1 MERRIHG
8 GKGPPL
14 PLPSLRLMVPPLRL
28 VSAAI
33 WQTIQQRH
41 VMDYGMLEE
50 FVTMV
55 TEMVPELLNL
65 RQRAQLILGLRA
77 RLVLELCR
85 SKPISDL
92 QTIQPHLDRIQTL
105 TPLWGTQA
113 TDAEVGLSESN
124 FLGLVQTLLKDPDER
139 EHFFQASS
147 LLGDVPSVLEE
158 CVESVSDPQQLK
170 TLLQYHRD
178 LGPLDNHDPPSST
191 DGDCILSA
199 LCLPP
204 VERVV
209 IATEV
214 EKEGKSMDVKESE
227 EGMESRSEEC
237 EKNKRSSVSDEE
249 AEDAAEFADQVTE
262 RDPEYET
269 VMVIGEDGIE
279 KPFKLLKK
287 HPQKKEETHDQKC
300 RTTVKP
306 GQKISIGVSK
316 AIMSS
321 MIQKPSV
328 DLQGVVIANVTQ
340 TPKLSQKVGRAKR
353 SLERRTCK
361 VCGKV
366 VQRPAVLRKHMVT
379 HTGDW
384 PYQCPT
390 CKKIYKTLGSFQEHT
405 EKCVF
410 PIEET
415 PEESEPS
422 ISVMQYKGLML
433 KKILPRPPGQKVG
446 QNEKK
451 QKRIVCKT
459 CPVCGKTLATSSSM
473 KRHQIIHTEP
483 KKCRVCEQVFPNPS
497 ELKIHMESHPKKGIH
512 QCSNC
517 ERTFKHDYSVK
528 AHEEACLFLSRQ
540 QGELGE
546 SSGLPATGQTDPGPS
561 GSTHQQSVTC
571 EAEILQLSATLSK
584 QNSAF
589 TYMHSVEGSSA
600 RAKRSLERRTCK
612 VCGKVVQRPA
622 VLRKHMVTHTGDW
635 PYRCPTCKKIYKTLR
650 SFQKHIERCVFPI
663 EETPKDSESSSIN
676 ATESSSPEPSAPI
689 GSSKRCARC
698 PICHKFILG
707 YLRYHI
713 LSHSDER
720 PHACPRCGSKYKFDF
735 VLRRHMRLFCKVKKG
750 EPVELGE
757 KKVHKCNECGK
768 EFGLKSTL
776 TAHKRIH
783 NPLRCAYC
791 RRMFP
796 DQETLA
802 IHKVEHKPVQCTMC
816 EKSFNVIRYLS
827 RHYVDDH
834 QFSGPFRCTY
844 CERSY
849 ADLAAL
855 IRHQRIHTGGE
866 PPYKCAHCP
875 KKFHFETALVTHQRN
890 HTGEKPCLCWEC
902 GKTFQSKGILK
913 SHMNRVHTPQVKRIP
928 CSQCNKVFRDK
939 GQMKMHENVYH
950 KGVRY
955 PCSYCGKGF
964 YSPAPLARHVLIHTG
979 ENPYSCTYK
988 ECTRVFKSA
997 SELRIHMRYHTG
1009 ERPFK
1014 CKDCGKGF
1022 VQAHY
1027 LTIHRRSHTGEKPYP
1042 CLTCDKSF
1050 GTSHQLSRHM
1060 KTHTGEKPYQCMDC
1074 GKAFNRRDRLRTHQD
1089 KCHPAY

>member
-1 MERRIHG
+1 METRIHG

-33 WQTIQQRH
+33 WQTIQLRH

-85 SKPISDL
+85 SKPITDL

-139 EHFFQASS
+139 NHFFQDIFPVEFGPSYDTAIQNLMWQFLSRLEKLLPMSNFQQASS

-158 CVESVSDPQQLK
+158 CVESVSHPQQLK

-178 LGPLDNHDPPSST
+178 LGQLDNHDPPSST

-204 VERVV
+204 GEWVV

-214 EKEGKSMDVKESE
+214 EKEGKSMGVKERE
-227 EGMESRSEEC
+227 ERVDSRTGEC

-249 AEDAAEFADQVTE
+249 AEDDAEFADQVAE

-287 HPQKKEETHDQKC
+287 HPQKKGETHGEKC
-300 RTTVKP
+300 RITVKP
-306 GQKISIGVSK
+306 GQKISIGVSE

-340 TPKLSQKVGRAKR
+340 APKSSQKVG
-353 SLERRTCK
+353 
-361 VCGKV
+361 
-366 VQRPAVLRKHMVT
+366 
-379 HTGDW
+379 
-384 PYQCPT
+384 
-390 CKKIYKTLGSFQEHT
+390 
-405 EKCVF
+405 
-410 PIEET
+410 
-415 PEESEPS
+415 
-422 ISVMQYKGLML
+422 
-433 KKILPRPPGQKVG
+433 
-446 QNEKK
+446 
-451 QKRIVCKT
+451 
-459 CPVCGKTLATSSSM
+459 
-473 KRHQIIHTEP
+473 
-483 KKCRVCEQVFPNPS
+483 
-497 ELKIHMESHPKKGIH
+497 
-512 QCSNC
+512 
-517 ERTFKHDYSVK
+517 
-528 AHEEACLFLSRQ
+528 
-540 QGELGE
+540 
-546 SSGLPATGQTDPGPS
+546 
-561 GSTHQQSVTC
+561 
-571 EAEILQLSATLSK
+571 
-584 QNSAF
+584 
-589 TYMHSVEGSSA
+589 

-663 EETPKDSESSSIN
+663 EETPKDSELSSTN

-802 IHKVEHKPVQCTMC
+802 VHKVEHKPVQCTMC

-866 PPYKCAHCP
+866 PPYKCSHCP

-928 CSQCNKVFRDK
+928 CSQCTKVFRDK

-950 KGVRY
+950 KGLRY

-1074 GKAFNRRDRLRTHQD
+1074 GKAFNRGDRLRTHQD

>member
-1 MERRIHG
+1 KTYLSQSVATALLAVWGCRR
-8 GKGPPL
+8 GPCL

-77 RLVLELCR
+77 RVRRR
-85 SKPISDL
+85 STCLYSVF
-92 QTIQPHLDRIQTL
+92 
-105 TPLWGTQA
+105 QA

-139 EHFFQASS
+139 NHFFQDVFPVEFGPGYDAAIQNLMCQFLSRLEKLLPMSDFQQASS

-158 CVESVSDPQQLK
+158 CVESVSHPQQLK

-178 LGPLDNHDPPSST
+178 LGHITWLSFGSLFPSFTDPPSST

-214 EKEGKSMDVKESE
+214 EKEGKSMDVKERE
-227 EGMESRSEEC
+227 EGLDSRSGEC
-237 EKNKRSSVSDEE
+237 EKNKTSSVSDE
-249 AEDAAEFADQVTE
+249 DDAEFADQVTE

-287 HPQKKEETHDQKC
+287 PPQKKEETH
-300 RTTVKP
+300 
-306 GQKISIGVSK
+306 
-316 AIMSS
+316 
-321 MIQKPSV
+321 
-328 DLQGVVIANVTQ
+328 
-340 TPKLSQKVGRAKR
+340 
-353 SLERRTCK
+353 
-361 VCGKV
+361 
-366 VQRPAVLRKHMVT
+366 
-379 HTGDW
+379 
-384 PYQCPT
+384 
-390 CKKIYKTLGSFQEHT
+390 
-405 EKCVF
+405 
-410 PIEET
+410 
-415 PEESEPS
+415 
-422 ISVMQYKGLML
+422 
-433 KKILPRPPGQKVG
+433 
-446 QNEKK
+446 
-451 QKRIVCKT
+451 
-459 CPVCGKTLATSSSM
+459 
-473 KRHQIIHTEP
+473 
-483 KKCRVCEQVFPNPS
+483 
-497 ELKIHMESHPKKGIH
+497 
-512 QCSNC
+512 
-517 ERTFKHDYSVK
+517 
-528 AHEEACLFLSRQ
+528 
-540 QGELGE
+540 
-546 SSGLPATGQTDPGPS
+546 
-561 GSTHQQSVTC
+561 
-571 EAEILQLSATLSK
+571 
-584 QNSAF
+584 
-589 TYMHSVEGSSA
+589 
-600 RAKRSLERRTCK
+600 
-612 VCGKVVQRPA
+612 
-622 VLRKHMVTHTGDW
+622 
-635 PYRCPTCKKIYKTLR
+635 
-650 SFQKHIERCVFPI
+650 
-663 EETPKDSESSSIN
+663 
-676 ATESSSPEPSAPI
+676 
-689 GSSKRCARC
+689 
-698 PICHKFILG
+698 
-707 YLRYHI
+707 
-713 LSHSDER
+713 
-720 PHACPRCGSKYKFDF
+720 
-735 VLRRHMRLFCKVKKG
+735 
-750 EPVELGE
+750 
-757 KKVHKCNECGK
+757 VHKCNECGK

-855 IRHQRIHTGGE
+855 IRHQRTHTGGE
-866 PPYKCAHCP
+866 PPYKCSHCP

-1060 KTHTGEKPYQCMDC
+1060 KTHTGEKPYQCLDC

-1089 KCHPAY
+1089 KCHPTY

>member
-1 MERRIHG
+1 
-8 GKGPPL
+8 
-14 PLPSLRLMVPPLRL
+14 MVPPLRL

-85 SKPISDL
+85 SKY
-92 QTIQPHLDRIQTL
+92 HLDVLMKSTCL
-105 TPLWGTQA
+105 YSVFQA

-139 EHFFQASS
+139 EHFFQDVFPVEFGPSYDAAIQNLMWQFLSRLEK
-147 LLGDVPSVLEE
+147 LLPMSNFQQEPWAWHLGLVGILPMFFLTVPSSVRLPRCSAMFPLFWRNVLSQ
-158 CVESVSDPQQLK
+158 CL
-170 TLLQYHRD
+170 TL
-178 LGPLDNHDPPSST
+178 S
-191 DGDCILSA
+191 
-199 LCLPP
+199 
-204 VERVV
+204 
-209 IATEV
+209 
-214 EKEGKSMDVKESE
+214 K
-227 EGMESRSEEC
+227 
-237 EKNKRSSVSDEE
+237 
-249 AEDAAEFADQVTE
+249 

-328 DLQGVVIANVTQ
+328 DLQGVVITNVTQ
-340 TPKLSQKVGRAKR
+340 TPKSSQKVGRAKR

-433 KKILPRPPGQKVG
+433 KKILPRPPGQKVA
-446 QNEKK
+446 QNDK

-650 SFQKHIERCVFPI
+650 S
-663 EETPKDSESSSIN
+663 
-676 ATESSSPEPSAPI
+676 
-689 GSSKRCARC
+689 
-698 PICHKFILG
+698 
-707 YLRYHI
+707 
-713 LSHSDER
+713 SHS
-720 PHACPRCGSKYKFDF
+720 GSN
-735 VLRRHMRLFCKVKKG
+735 LTM
-750 EPVELGE
+750 PVESCLSQR
-757 KKVHKCNECGK
+757 
-768 EFGLKSTL
+768 ST
-776 TAHKRIH
+776 A
-783 NPLRCAYC
+783 
-791 RRMFP
+791 
-796 DQETLA
+796 
-802 IHKVEHKPVQCTMC
+802 
-816 EKSFNVIRYLS
+816 
-827 RHYVDDH
+827 
-834 QFSGPFRCTY
+834 
-844 CERSY
+844 
-849 ADLAAL
+849 
-855 IRHQRIHTGGE
+855 
-866 PPYKCAHCP
+866 
-875 KKFHFETALVTHQRN
+875 
-890 HTGEKPCLCWEC
+890 
-902 GKTFQSKGILK
+902 
-913 SHMNRVHTPQVKRIP
+913 
-928 CSQCNKVFRDK
+928 
-939 GQMKMHENVYH
+939 
-950 KGVRY
+950 
-955 PCSYCGKGF
+955 
-964 YSPAPLARHVLIHTG
+964 
-979 ENPYSCTYK
+979 
-988 ECTRVFKSA
+988 
-997 SELRIHMRYHTG
+997 
-1009 ERPFK
+1009 
-1014 CKDCGKGF
+1014 
-1022 VQAHY
+1022 
-1027 LTIHRRSHTGEKPYP
+1027 
-1042 CLTCDKSF
+1042 
-1050 GTSHQLSRHM
+1050 
-1060 KTHTGEKPYQCMDC
+1060 
-1074 GKAFNRRDRLRTHQD
+1074 
-1089 KCHPAY
+1089 